1 MWLAMDHVR
10 MAVWRRA
17 VASRFGGDGSC
28 SDPLMF
34 ARQSMTGVQMD
45 NAAYA
50 DYTVLSTKKA
60 AKVDGKE
67 DASKKYTWLTF
78 CISADG
84 KSIVTAQGGVGAN
97 FPNSD
102 KKSEVDGFPA
112 IFAEFSK
119 VLVGLKEPRYGVIDM
134 HIAHKDGRLES
145 KLVHFRWSPDS
156 AKVGDKMKYAGSEGG
171 FKGKV
176 QAAKMLQCND
186 VSDVTLDVFTKF
198 AFA

>member
-1 MWLAMDHVR
+1 LILGTRISQIYKQPKELSAKM
-10 MAVWRRA
+10 
-17 VASRFGGDGSC
+17 
-28 SDPLMF
+28 
-34 ARQSMTGVQMD
+34 SMTGVQMD

-67 DASKKYTWLTF
+67 DPSKKYTWLTF
-78 CISADG
+78 SISADG
-84 KSIVTAQGGVGAN
+84 KAIVTAQSGTGAN
-97 FPNSD
+97 YSNAD
-102 KKSEVDGFPA
+102 KKAEVDGFPA
-112 IFAEFSK
+112 VFAEFAK
-119 VLVGLKEPRYGVIDM
+119 ALTALKEPRFGVIDM
-134 HIAHKDGRLES
+134 HIGHKDGRLES

-156 AKVGDKMKYAGSEGG
+156 SKVGDKMKYAGSEGG